1 MPIPASLRKSIN
13 EQYAHLPQKERE
25 RILQATWAKQE
36 KEKKKRRK
44 RKK

>member
-1 MPIPASLRKSIN
+1 MPIPANLRKSIFK
-13 EQYAHLPQKERE
+13 QYAHLPGKDRE

-36 KEKKKRRK
+36 REKKKRRK